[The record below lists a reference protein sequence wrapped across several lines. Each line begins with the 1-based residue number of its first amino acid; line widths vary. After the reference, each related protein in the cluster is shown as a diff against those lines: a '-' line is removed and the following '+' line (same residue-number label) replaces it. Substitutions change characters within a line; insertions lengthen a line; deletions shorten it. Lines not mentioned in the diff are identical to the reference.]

1 MFQWLQNIADWFGYN
16 LLNLERGAHLA
27 EALNFFIYDVVK
39 ILILLFFAI
48 LFMGIVNSY
57 FPIDKVK
64 NYLSRN
70 KLHGLEYLMASLFGV
85 VTPFCSCSSVPLFI
99 GFVRGGIPLGVTF
112 SFLITSPLVNEVAI
126 GLFVGLFGLETTI
139 IYVIS
144 GVLLG
149 TISGVILQKLKLD
162 SFLTPWVKTVLE
174 NAQKEQAIFVVQK
187 QPLLQ
192 RLPIIWAE
200 VITILKG
207 IIPYVIIGIA
217 IGGLMHGYIPEGF
230 FEKYMDKDNLF
241 AVPIATI
248 LAVPMYSNASGILP
262 IVEVLVAKGIPLGT
276 AIAFMMGVVGLSLPE
291 AMLLKKVMTL
301 KLIAIFF
308 GVVTLCIIISGYL
321 FNLLLQ

>member
-1 MFQWLQNIADWFGYN
+1 MFDWFQNIADWFVYDV
-16 LLNLERGAHLA
+16 LNLSKGQHLA
-27 EALNFFIYDVVK
+27 EALNFFIYDTTK
-39 ILILLFFAI
+39 ILILLFIVIF
-48 LFMGIVNSY
+48 FMGIVNSY

-70 KLHGLEYLMASLFGV
+70 KLYGLEYLMASLFGV

-126 GLFVGLFGLETTI
+126 GLFVGLFGIKTTI

-149 TISGVILQKLKLD
+149 TVSGVILQKLKLE
-162 SFLTPWVKTVLE
+162 SYLTPWVKEVLE
-174 NAQKEQAIFVVQK
+174 TAQKDQDTFIAEK
-187 QPLLQ
+187 QTLKQ
-192 RLPIIWAE
+192 RLPIIWNE
-200 VITILKG
+200 VIKILKG
-207 IIPYVIIGIA
+207 IIPYVIVGIA

-248 LAVPMYSNASGILP
+248 LAVPMYSNQ
-262 IVEVLVAKGIPLGT
+262 V
-276 AIAFMMGVVGLSLPE
+276 
-291 AMLLKKVMTL
+291 
-301 KLIAIFF
+301 FF
-308 GVVTLCIIISGYL
+308 
-321 FNLLLQ
+321 Q

>member
-262 IVEVLVAKGIPLGT
+262 IVQVLVAKGIPLGT

>member
-1 MFQWLQNIADWFGYN
+1 MFQWLQNIADWFVYN

-39 ILILLFFAI
+39 ILILLFFVI
-48 LFMGIVNSY
+48 FSMGIVNSY

-70 KLHGLEYLMASLFGV
+70 KLYGLEYLMASLFGV

-126 GLFVGLFGLETTI
+126 GLFVGLFGLKTTI

-187 QPLLQ
+187 QRLLQ

-200 VITILKG
+200 VITILKA

-262 IVEVLVAKGIPLGT
+262 IVQVLVAKGIPLGT

>member
-1 MFQWLQNIADWFGYN
+1 MFDWIQYIADWFVYDI
-16 LLNLERGAHLA
+16 LPMHRGQHLA
-27 EALNFFIYDVVK
+27 AALNFFIYDTAK
-39 ILILLFFAI
+39 ILILLFVVIF
-48 LFMGIVNSY
+48 FMGIVNSY

-64 NYLSRN
+64 NYLSRT

-126 GLFVGLFGLETTI
+126 GLFVGLFGVKTTL

-149 TISGVILQKLKLD
+149 TISGIILQHLTLEPY
-162 SFLTPWVKTVLE
+162 LTPWTKEVLE
-174 NAQKEQAIFVVQK
+174 NAQRDQDVFKAEQ
-187 QPLLQ
+187 QPFKQ

-200 VITILKG
+200 ALKILKG
-207 IIPYVIIGIA
+207 IVPYVIVGIA

-230 FEKYMDKDNLF
+230 FEKYMAKDNFF

-262 IVEVLVAKGIPLGT
+262 VVQVLVSKGIPLGT

-308 GVVTLCIIISGYL
+308 GVVTLCIIISGYV
-321 FNLLLQ
+321 FNLIL